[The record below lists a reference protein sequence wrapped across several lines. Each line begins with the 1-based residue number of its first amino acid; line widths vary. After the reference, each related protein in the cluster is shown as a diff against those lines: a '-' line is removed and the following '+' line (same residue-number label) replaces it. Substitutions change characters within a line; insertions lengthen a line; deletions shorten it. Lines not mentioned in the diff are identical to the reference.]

1 MSFRILA
8 ERSAICAAEQK
19 IRLQHHGAE
28 YAVRVRRR
36 IANLGVDQ
44 QTVRMRIFEHL
55 HARASYIQFSHAI
68 GAIEPFDP
76 VLRAECYYQ
85 FLEFHISFS

>member
-1 MSFRILA
+1 
-8 ERSAICAAEQK
+8 
-19 IRLQHHGAE
+19 
-28 YAVRVRRR
+28 
-36 IANLGVDQ
+36 
-44 QTVRMRIFEHL
+44 MRIFEHL